1 MGNLLIAGS
10 SVIHHIARAPVYRD
24 HIRAGRLA
32 HTGKLRREHIVLM
45 DSRPTLYRHGLSAF
59 FAAADDCRSPFLV
72 QHQRAAFSAFKHIGN
87 RAPHIDIN
95 YIKASQQFAAS
106 HLLHHRR
113 YAAQQLDGFDGFLR
127 RGKEQTPGGLVLILQ
142 RIGAGHFRKAKPCPH
157 LIGQHP
163 ERVAG
168 VSGQRRHQDIGGQK
182 KGSDAQF
189 FDHGVSSKRWVF
201 IYFTC
206 FSRVWQAEISSGQ
219 WSNSLKIQSIAR
231 EKTWIIWWN
240 AQEKKRLLCAF
251 PK

>member
-168 VSGQRRHQDIGGQK
+168 VSVQRRHQDIGGQEYT
-182 KGSDAQF
+182 SQTYFLNLHMSILLLLLFLRFLLIRCRF
-189 FDHGVSSKRWVF
+189 FRLQRVSF
-201 IYFTC
+201 IH
-206 FSRVWQAEISSGQ
+206 
-219 WSNSLKIQSIAR
+219 
-231 EKTWIIWWN
+231 
-240 AQEKKRLLCAF
+240 AF
-251 PK
+251 PKQRITC